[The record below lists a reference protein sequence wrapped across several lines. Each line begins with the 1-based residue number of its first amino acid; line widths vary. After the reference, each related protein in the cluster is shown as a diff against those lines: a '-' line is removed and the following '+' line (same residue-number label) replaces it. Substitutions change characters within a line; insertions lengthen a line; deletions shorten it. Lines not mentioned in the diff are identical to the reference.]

1 MKGEEMK
8 KADIKTTITAVAVIG
23 LAATILGCSSAT
35 PTDTPGVDRM
45 GRYVLKQDGPQL
57 WTVLGYRFATTQIGD
72 EWLILEVGLSSPSGQ
87 NATIKREDVFVRTP
101 GGTKIPLATQAEF
114 NEAWG
119 KLRPVINSANVNRDP
134 LSYFPEGRE
143 ECAVQ
148 FFVAPGQGVVYDE
161 VSVNN
166 RRQCYGRLFFNVS
179 GGIQQGRWV
188 FGIDMPE
195 SETRIPFDLEE

>member
-1 MKGEEMK
+1 MNIV
-8 KADIKTTITAVAVIG
+8 DIKTTITAVVVIG

-188 FGIDMPE
+188 FGIDMAE